1 MQRGAIMK
9 GFKNAKVYL
18 HGKGIVKLDVKV
30 ENGIIAGIGSFDI
43 DEPYYCPDNAVVL
56 PGFIDQHVHGA
67 GGSDAMD
74 GTICDLETISK
85 TLAKEGTTSFL
96 ATTMTQKKE
105 NILSALSAVKEYRE
119 SGKIVGA
126 KLVGVH
132 LEGPFIAEKFKGAQ
146 PLEYIVKPSVEVFDE
161 YYKASGNC
169 IKVVTMSPE
178 NDENHALIK
187 HLNSLGVIASVGH
200 SNAKFKDVED
210 ATLSGLKG
218 VTHTFNAQSP
228 LHHRDVGTVGS
239 ALLLDDLTAEM
250 ICDLIHLSA
259 PAIKLLV
266 KNKPPDKIVAI
277 TDAMRAKGL
286 EDGVSELGG
295 QKVIVKDGTA
305 RLEDGTLAGSI
316 LKMNDA
322 IKNLVLSCGV
332 KFTDAVDFAT
342 INPAKNLCINNVC
355 GSIDVGKNADFCV
368 MDEDFNVVSTIVNGE
383 KVF

>member
-30 ENGIIAGIGSFDI
+30 ENGIITGIGSFDI

-74 GTICDLETISK
+74 GTLCDLETISK

-187 HLNSLGVIASVGH
+187 HLNSLGVIANVGH

-266 KNKPPDKIVAI
+266 KNKPHDKIVAI

-332 KFTDAVDFAT
+332 KFNDAVDFAT
-342 INPAKNLCINNVC
+342 INPAKNLCINNAC